1 MADDDRREP
10 ELDCHPRGQVQLLGE
25 RGPTG
30 RQRRLQ
36 GHAGDD
42 AGQGDGQD
50 HQQIDDGLAEE
61 VVAGQSEREQRPK
74 HKLDDRRPA
83 GRLDRG
89 PQGIARSRSL
99 RRRLPRELMPTT
111 SSGT

>member
-25 RGPTG
+25 RGSTG

-74 HKLDDRRPA
+74 HKLDDRRPQA
-83 GRLDRG
+83 AWTEVHRASRG
-89 PQGIARSRSL
+89 PEACAAACHGS
-99 RRRLPRELMPTT
+99 
-111 SSGT
+111 